1 MRERTIAARPAT
13 QECTAISADGVHWV
27 LLNVSA
33 DVGRQIDSFAS
44 LHPRAPRDT
53 PIAAILLGN
62 GELDHCL
69 GLLCLR
75 ESQPL
80 AVYAT
85 ERVQHGFRRN
95 VFSRTLERR
104 AGQVVWRRLILGE
117 ETEIRGPDER
127 PTGLVGAALPVPGK
141 VPTHLTHECD
151 AHPEDNVGFR
161 IRETSTGRELAYFS
175 SVGALTPMI
184 VEGLAGADCVF
195 FDGTFWASDELPAL
209 GLGTARAEAMAHAPI
224 GGPGGTLLRLEGL
237 GVRRCIFIHLNN
249 TNPLLRRDSPER
261 RAVEARGWGVAEDG
275 LEVVL

>member
-1 MRERTIAARPAT
+1 VRERIIAARPAT
-13 QECTAISADGVHWV
+13 QECTAISADGAHWV

-33 DVGRQIDSFAS
+33 DIGRQIDGFAP

-53 PIAAILLGN
+53 PIGAILLGN
-62 GELDHCL
+62 GDLDHCL

-85 ERVQHGFRRN
+85 ARVERGFRSN

-104 AGQVVWRRLILGE
+104 PGQVVWRGLILGE
-117 ETEIRGPDER
+117 ETEICGPDDR
-127 PTGLVGAALPVPGK
+127 PTGLVVTALPAPGK
-141 VPTHLTHECD
+141 VPTHLADECD
-151 AHPEDNVGFR
+151 GDPEDNVGFR
-161 IRETSTGRELAYFS
+161 IRETSTGRQLAYFS
-175 SVGALTPMI
+175 SVGAVTPLV

-209 GLGTARAEAMAHAPI
+209 GLGAARAEAMAHAPI
-224 GGPGGTLLRLEGL
+224 GGPDGTLVRLAGL
-237 GVRRCIFIHLNN
+237 AARRRIFVHLNN

-261 RAVEARGWGVAEDG
+261 RAVEARGWEVAEDG
-275 LEVVL
+275 LEVDL

>member
-13 QECTAISADGVHWV
+13 QECTAVSADGAQWV

-33 DVGRQIDSFAS
+33 DVGRQIDSFVP

-62 GELDHCL
+62 GDLDHCL

-85 ERVQHGFRRN
+85 ERVQRGFRSN

-104 AGQVVWRRLILGE
+104 PGQVVWRRLILGE
-117 ETEIRGPDER
+117 QIEIRGPDDR
-127 PTGLVGAALPVPGK
+127 SSGLVVTALPAPGK
-141 VPTHLTHECD
+141 VPIHLAD
-151 AHPEDNVGFR
+151 GGDGDPGDNVGFR
-161 IRETSTGRELAYFS
+161 IRETSTGRQLAYFS
-175 SVGALTPMI
+175 SVGAVTPMV
-184 VEGLAGADCVF
+184 VEGLGGADCVF

-224 GGPGGTLLRLEGL
+224 GGPDGTLVRLAGL
-237 GVRRCIFIHLNN
+237 AARRRIFVHVNN
-249 TNPLLRRDSPER
+249 TNPVLRRDSPER
-261 RAVEARGWGVAEDG
+261 RAVEAQGWEVAEDG